1 MGNETPALERTSHLL
16 HSSPELVEAIENF
29 KITAR
34 QILQGQLMGLH
45 RSAQRGTSIEFS
57 EHKLYTPGDDVRH
70 IDWRAYAKSD
80 RYHVKQYEDET
91 NLNIE
96 IILDQSASM
105 NFIGGGSQSKL
116 DFARKFC
123 AALSYLALKQGDGV
137 GLFRFSSAG
146 ANRLPARASS
156 QHLNEILAQLENSK
170 GQGQTMLSQHLSKFA
185 LEIKKRSLVIVFSD
199 LFDID
204 DAWIQMF
211 SLLAAKKHDVAV
223 MHILDPHEVNFPYD
237 SPAQFT
243 SMEDERNILVHP
255 RSLRHTYVREMNA
268 FLDNVQSKLRE
279 QGIEY
284 FRFQTHTD
292 PSEGLVDFLRARL

>member
-1 MGNETPALERTSHLL
+1 MGSDTPSIPGTSSLL
-16 HSSPELVEAIENF
+16 HAAPELVEAIENF
-29 KITAR
+29 KITSR
-34 QILQGQLMGLH
+34 QILQGQLVGLH

-105 NFIGGGSQSKL
+105 NFMAGGTQSKL
-116 DFARKFC
+116 DFARQCC

-146 ANRLPARASS
+146 TQRLPARASS
-156 QHLNEILAQLENSK
+156 QHLNEILLQLENTT

-199 LFDID
+199 LFDSD
-204 DAWIQMF
+204 DTWIQMF
-211 SLLAAKKHDVAV
+211 GILAAKKHDVVV
-223 MHILDPHEVNFPYD
+223 MHVLDPHEINFPYD

-243 SMEDERNILVHP
+243 SMEDQRHILVHP
-255 RSLRHTYVREMNA
+255 RSLRNTYVREMNI
-268 FLDNVQSKLRE
+268 FLEKTQSKLRE

-284 FRFQTHTD
+284 FRFLTNTE
-292 PSEGLVDFLRARL
+292 PSRGLVDFLRTRL